1 MIGRILLLV
10 YRNLVAAIDRIFLVW
25 IVAFPIT
32 LATVNRDVSY
42 LRDEAK
48 HNIKRYIDERLPEE
62 YEKCLVGLTAI
73 LREAWNT
80 TLSEDKDLLE
90 EEQEEK
96 AGEITTAI
104 TNQVF

>member
-1 MIGRILLLV
+1 MEKRQSARALQQRIQSK
-10 YRNLVAAIDRIFLVW
+10 
-25 IVAFPIT
+25 
-32 LATVNRDVSY
+32 RDVSY

-48 HNIKRYIDERLPEE
+48 HNIKM
-62 YEKCLVGLTAI
+62 
-73 LREAWNT
+73 
-80 TLSEDKDLLE
+80 SEDKDLLE

>member
-1 MIGRILLLV
+1 MEKRQSARALQQRIQSKRDISNSQILQV
-10 YRNLVAAIDRIFLVW
+10 
-25 IVAFPIT
+25 T

>member
-1 MIGRILLLV
+1 MEKRQSARALQQRIQSKRDISNTQILQV
-10 YRNLVAAIDRIFLVW
+10 
-25 IVAFPIT
+25 T

-48 HNIKRYIDERLPEE
+48 HNIKM
-62 YEKCLVGLTAI
+62 
-73 LREAWNT
+73 
-80 TLSEDKDLLE
+80 SEDKDLLE